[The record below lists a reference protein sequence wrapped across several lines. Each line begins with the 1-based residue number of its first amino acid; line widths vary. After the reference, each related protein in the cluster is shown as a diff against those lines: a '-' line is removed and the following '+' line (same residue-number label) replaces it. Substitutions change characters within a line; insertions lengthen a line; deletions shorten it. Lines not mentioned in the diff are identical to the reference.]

1 MTTLNKL
8 KSNKKVAERAY
19 LIGLSSLSKIDYLKE
34 ELLLNEL
41 KELVESAGAI
51 VVGHAIQKRKSPHP
65 ATYIGEG
72 KLIEIINLINTLDI
86 NLLVINGGLSGTQ
99 QMVIESKTGIKV
111 LDRNAVILDV
121 FATRAKSREAL
132 LQVSLAQNEYLLP
145 RLRGQWTHLERFSGG
160 IGSRGPG
167 ETQLETDR
175 RLVSQRIS
183 LLRKKIKKI
192 YAHRA
197 RLRSNR
203 TKNSIPNVGIIGY
216 TNAGKSS
223 MMQAIC
229 KRKPSVANRP
239 FETLDTTT
247 GKVWVNKG
255 LYFSITDTVGFFSN
269 LPIELTSAF
278 KATIEEI
285 NNADILLHVV
295 DGSSINVGIQIDSVK
310 QALIDLGL
318 SSIPM
323 ITLINKIDLINN
335 AVINDISK
343 NISTKFTNNIDC
355 IATSTK
361 KDIGIVQ
368 VKNALKYE
376 LFGQ

>member
-1 MTTLNKL
+1 
-8 KSNKKVAERAY
+8 
-19 LIGLSSLSKIDYLKE
+19 
-34 ELLLNEL
+34 
-41 KELVESAGAI
+41 
-51 VVGHAIQKRKSPHP
+51 
-65 ATYIGEG
+65 
-72 KLIEIINLINTLDI
+72 
-86 NLLVINGGLSGTQ
+86 
-99 QMVIESKTGIKV
+99 
-111 LDRNAVILDV
+111 
-121 FATRAKSREAL
+121 
-132 LQVSLAQNEYLLP
+132 
-145 RLRGQWTHLERFSGG
+145 
-160 IGSRGPG
+160 
-167 ETQLETDR
+167 
-175 RLVSQRIS
+175 
-183 LLRKKIKKI
+183 
-192 YAHRA
+192 
-197 RLRSNR
+197 
-203 TKNSIPNVGIIGY
+203 
-216 TNAGKSS
+216 

-247 GKVWVNKG
+247 GKVWANKG

-310 QALIDLGL
+310 QALIDLEL

-323 ITLINKIDLINN
+323 ITSINKVDLMNN
-335 AVINDISK
+335 AAINDISK

-361 KDIGIVQ
+361 KDIGIAQ

-376 LFGQ
+376 LFGQYK

>member
-1 MTTLNKL
+1 MTISSKL

-19 LIGLSSLSKIDYLKE
+19 LVGLSSFSKHNFIKE

-41 KELVESAGAI
+41 KELVESAGAK
-51 VVGHAIQKRKSPHP
+51 VVGHAIQKRKNPHP
-65 ATYIGEG
+65 STYIGEG
-72 KLIEIINLINTLDI
+72 KLLEIINLITILDI

-99 QMVIESKTGIKV
+99 QMVIEGKTGIKV

-121 FATRAKSREAL
+121 FATRAKSKEAL

-197 RLRSNR
+197 RLRNNR
-203 TKNSIPNVGIIGY
+203 TKNSLPNVGIIGY

-229 KRKPSVANRP
+229 KRKPTVANRP

-247 GKVWVNKG
+247 GKVWANKD

-269 LPIELTSAF
+269 LPVELTSAF

-295 DGSSINVGIQIDSVK
+295 DGSSANIGIQIDSVK
-310 QALIDLGL
+310 QTLIDLKL
-318 SSIPM
+318 DTIPM
-323 ITLINKIDLINN
+323 ITSINKIDLIDQASIDHISNN
-335 AVINDISK
+335 ISK
-343 NISTKFTNNIDC
+343 NFTNNIDC

-361 KDIGIVQ
+361 NDVGIVE
-368 VKNALKYE
+368 VKNAIKYE

>member
-1 MTTLNKL
+1 MTTSSKL
-8 KSNKKVAERAY
+8 KSNKKLTERAY
-19 LIGLSSLSKIDYLKE
+19 LVGISSLSKNDYINE
-34 ELLLNEL
+34 QLLLNEL
-41 KELVESAGAI
+41 KELVESAGAK
-51 VVGHAIQKRKSPHP
+51 VVGQTIQKRKNPHP
-65 ATYIGEG
+65 ATYIGAG
-72 KLIEIINLINTLDI
+72 KLIEIINLINELEI
-86 NLLVINGGLSGTQ
+86 NLLVVNGGLSGTQ
-99 QMVIESKTGIKV
+99 QMVIEGQTGIQV

-132 LQVSLAQNEYLLP
+132 LQVSLAQSEYLLP

-197 RLRSNR
+197 RLRTKR

-229 KRKPSVANRP
+229 KRKPTVANRP

-247 GKVWVNKG
+247 GKVWANKG

-285 NNADILLHVV
+285 SNADILLHIV
-295 DGSSINVGIQIDSVK
+295 DGSSINVTIQIDSVK

-318 SSIPM
+318 SNIPM
-323 ITLINKIDLINN
+323 ITSINKIDLIDK
-335 AVINDISK
+335 ASISEISN
-343 NISTKFTNNIDC
+343 NISVRFTNNINS
-355 IATSTK
+355 IPTSTK
-361 KDIGIVQ
+361 NDIGITN